1 MDLHLEEKYL
11 KYIHRVK
18 KKWFPNPGKLME
30 LFGNFRFLTGF
41 QLEPWCFQQ
50 ISLLWKWLRSDCQ
63 VSMSAET
70 VLILLFPHMV
80 ISWISHLET
89 RRNQSIIVYVL
100 LPKRKLQGLFYGS
113 RTFSFELIKWKF
125 RDKKTTGQ
133 TFSKLSDAMWI
144 PFVMLFFFSLM
155 F

>member
-89 RRNQSIIVYVL
+89 IRNQSIIVYVL
-100 LPKRKLQGLFYGS
+100 LPKRKLQGLFYLS
-113 RTFSFELIKWKF
+113 SLSENSETKRQP
-125 RDKKTTGQ
+125 DKHFQNYQMQCGYL
-133 TFSKLSDAMWI
+133 LSCY
-144 PFVMLFFFSLM
+144 FFSH
-155 F
+155 